1 MIILHK
7 TYETVILFNGCISKR
22 THIMKNTYHSKEE
35 AISLYNRKNICIQ
48 NSTNKNKFVG
58 VKCMMGKTIDPIL

>member
-1 MIILHK
+1 
-7 TYETVILFNGCISKR
+7 
-22 THIMKNTYHSKEE
+22 MKNTYHSKEE

-58 VKCMMGKTIDPIL
+58 VKCMMGKTLDPILQRNKELLYTQKNISNHETNIDNSV